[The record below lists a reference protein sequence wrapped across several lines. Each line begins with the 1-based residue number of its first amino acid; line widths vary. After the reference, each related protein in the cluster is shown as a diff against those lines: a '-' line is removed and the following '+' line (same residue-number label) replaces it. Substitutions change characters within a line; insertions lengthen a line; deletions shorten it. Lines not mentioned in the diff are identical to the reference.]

1 MLSYDLCQL
10 LSTPCR
16 TCAVSKKIDMERYLK
31 SSDAVGLWYIILICG
46 IRFVRLSVLGDCL
59 ISESSGSVGRC
70 GSIHDTGLDAS
81 AHGRDSMRQ
90 FWPSEGPTPSDPY
103 QQQVTLRPHAR
114 NWAERA
120 CREHLGYAVCG
131 IHDGIGSHVPVPY
144 PIGH

>member
-81 AHGRDSMRQ
+81 AHGRDASILALGRAHA
-90 FWPSEGPTPSDPY
+90 
-103 QQQVTLRPHAR
+103 LRPLPTASHTPPTR
-114 NWAERA
+114 TELGRESMPRA
-120 CREHLGYAVCG
+120 PGVRRVR
-131 IHDGIGSHVPVPY
+131 DS
-144 PIGH
+144 